1 MKMAKGFVVRNN
13 LTKETLLMI
22 ASVGAAT
29 LVTAVA
35 PGLFVAFSEI
45 YFKDRN
51 KKVVYERARKLRELE
66 KKKLVSFKELRNGEV
81 RIKLTH
87 RGKILVRQY
96 NLENI
101 RLNKP
106 KKWDGK
112 WHILMYDIPSTKR
125 KESDAFRYKVKQL
138 GLYQLQKSV
147 WVAPYDFM
155 PEIEF
160 IATIFEIDINKHIFH
175 LVAKEIPKEREIR
188 EVFGV

>member
-1 MKMAKGFVVRNN
+1 MAKGFVVRNN